1 MRDLEHPTITRALR
15 TGYPYPIESG
25 HWGVDACGDE
35 ILCGDVVYEFP
46 DGEIVLE
53 ENIQEYLIEHLGA
66 VRKIAE

>member
-1 MRDLEHPTITRALR
+1 MRDLEHPMITRALR
-15 TGYPYPIESG
+15 TGYPKPIESEHCG
-25 HWGVDACGDE
+25 IDACGDE

-53 ENIQEYLIEHLGA
+53 ENIREYLIEHLGA